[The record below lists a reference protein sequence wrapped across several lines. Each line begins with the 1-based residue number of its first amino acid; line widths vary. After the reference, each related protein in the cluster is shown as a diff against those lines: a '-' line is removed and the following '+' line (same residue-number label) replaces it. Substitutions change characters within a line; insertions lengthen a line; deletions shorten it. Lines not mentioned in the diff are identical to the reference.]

1 MKGLKSELLMKKTK
15 LIRGIAAALAVVSAL
30 GIAVGA
36 AYDSS
41 ENPLI
46 TLTYLTDVFK
56 TELLDEIDERLEA
69 MEARL
74 ENSREDD
81 FMYTE
86 PEVQQPVSV
95 TYEVVELGY
104 GDALYAVSA
113 CDIMLR
119 AGQATCIAPDPTQ
132 GISNYTVGAEIYN
145 GEYLTKNHM
154 CLIPRGDGRGVL
166 AQSESVF
173 FMVKGDY
180 TIVEG

>member
-1 MKGLKSELLMKKTK
+1 MLPMSELDPQTLK
-15 LIRGIAAALAVVSAL
+15 LFSEEHLLLNDVVQDDADL
-30 GIAVGA
+30 LFL
-36 AYDSS
+36 D
-41 ENPLI
+41 
-46 TLTYLTDVFK
+46 TYLTDIFK
-56 TELLDEIDERLEA
+56 TELMEEIDERLES

-74 ENSREDD
+74 NALNNDNS
-81 FMYTE
+81 MYEE
-86 PEVQQPVSV
+86 PEVQQPVSAV
-95 TYEVVELGY
+95 YEVVELGL

>member
-1 MKGLKSELLMKKTK
+1 MKNKK
-15 LIRGIAAALAVVSAL
+15 LIPGIAAALAVVSAL

-46 TLTYLTDVFK
+46 TLSYLTDIFRI
-56 TELLDEIDERLEA
+56 ELLEEIDESLEA

-74 ENSREDD
+74 ETSSGEQSWYD
-81 FMYTE
+81 E
-86 PEVQQPVSV
+86 PEVVVPDVV
-95 TYEVVELGY
+95 EHYDVVELRY

-132 GISNYTVGAEIYN
+132 GISNYTVGVEIYG

>member
-1 MKGLKSELLMKKTK
+1 MKNKK
-15 LIRGIAAALAVVSAL
+15 LIPGIAAALAVVSAL

-46 TLTYLTDVFK
+46 TLSYLTDIFK
-56 TELLDEIDERLEA
+56 TELMEEIDERLES

-74 ENSREDD
+74 NALNNDNS
-81 FMYTE
+81 MYEE
-86 PEVQQPVSV
+86 PEVQQPVSAV
-95 TYEVVELGY
+95 YEVVELGL

-154 CLIPRGDGRGVL
+154 CLIPRRDGRGVL